1 MHTPEFGGGIFNRFR
16 GRKSMTRRFLLAVAF
31 SFAVISAASAQ
42 LGPRLKIGDQLL
54 LLNGSGARTKTL
66 VQIYEA
72 GLYLVK
78 PATDAQAVLQ
88 ADEWMA
94 IRIRITSGFVSR
106 PSLVAS
112 LKEGLAKSTK
122 GKPDAFARETDQLQ
136 QLLQDDVNKN
146 DVYDFIYAPA
156 NGLNVL
162 KNGKVLGVIPGLEFK
177 KAFFGIWLSDSPVDK
192 DLRKALLAGKAAS
205 D

>member
-1 MHTPEFGGGIFNRFR
+1 M
-16 GRKSMTRRFLLAVAF
+16 SMTRSFLLAICLGF
-31 SFAVISAASAQ
+31 TVISTASAQ
-42 LGPRLKIGDQLL
+42 LGPQLKIGEQVLQ
-54 LLNGSGARTKTL
+54 LNGSGARTKTF

-78 PATDAQAVLQ
+78 TTTDPQTVLG
-88 ADEWMA
+88 AEELMA
-94 IRIRITSGFVSR
+94 IRIRITSGLVSR

-122 GKPDAFARETDQLQ
+122 GNPDQFARETEQLQ

-146 DVYDFIYAPA
+146 DVYDFVYVPTKGI
-156 NGLNVL
+156 NVL
-162 KNGKVLGVIPGLEFK
+162 KNKKVLGVIPGLEFK

-192 DLRKALLAGKAAS
+192 DLRKAMLSGKGAS